1 MRLEPNAPKPSV
13 LDAQSRKT
21 LTEQVL
27 QAIQG
32 REAVSDQELRQVI
45 LLTVAHAYSGSR
57 YSFSERQ
64 AAASQLFNAM
74 RGLDLLQPLVDDPEI
89 TEIMVNGPG
98 SIFIEKQGLLQ
109 ATDLSFDSSEHLT
122 GVIAYFFGRANR
134 QIHEKRPSADM
145 RLPDGARVHAAL
157 PPAAPDGPVL
167 TIRKFVGLRP
177 DMRQLIESGFISVE
191 AADYLA
197 KAIRERKTLFL
208 CGGTGSGKTTFL
220 NILAACIPAHERVI
234 TIEDAAELALQG
246 LPHGVRLEA
255 RLPGPDGSGEITLA
269 ELIRASLRMR
279 PDRIIV
285 GEVRGREAFDM
296 LQAMNTGHPGSLCTG
311 HANSCLDM
319 IDRLSLMVLMAVQM
333 PWDAIRSLVASA
345 LDLIVHLKRTG
356 TGQRIVQEIAALTC
370 SQSGVLDLAPVFIR
384 NPGGQLIRA

>member
-1 MRLEPNAPKPSV
+1 MRPEHGTLARPV
-13 LDAQSRKT
+13 LDAQSRKA

-32 REAVSDQELRQVI
+32 RETVSDEALRQAI
-45 LLTVAHAYSGSR
+45 LLTVAHAFSGSR

-64 AAASQLFNAM
+64 AAAEQLFNAM

-98 SIFIEKQGLLQ
+98 SIYIEKQGLLKET
-109 ATDLSFDSSEHLT
+109 ALSFDSAEHLA
-122 GVIAYFFGRANR
+122 GVIANFFGRANR
-134 QIHEKRPSADM
+134 QIHEKRPLADM
-145 RLPDGARVHAAL
+145 RLPDGSRVHAAL

-167 TIRKFVGLRP
+167 TIRKFSGLRP
-177 DMRQLIESGFISVE
+177 DMRQLIESGFVTQE

-197 KAIRERKTLFL
+197 GAVRDRKTLFL

-220 NILAACIPAHERVI
+220 NILASCIPEQERVI
-234 TIEDAAELALQG
+234 TIEDAAELSLKG
-246 LPHGVRLEA
+246 LEHVVRLEA

-311 HANSCLDM
+311 HANSCQDM
-319 IDRLSLMVLMAVQM
+319 VDRLSLMVLMAVQM

-345 LDLIVHLKRTG
+345 LDIMVFLKRTG
-356 TGQRIVQEIAALTC
+356 SGARIVQEIAVITQKQTGLIDA
-370 SQSGVLDLAPVFIR
+370 APVFIR
-384 NPGGQLIRA
+384 DSRGRLTRV